1 MGNFFKE
8 VGHTVSKGAK
18 SVSHV
23 FSGGAKKVEGA
34 VSDVY
39 HDARSAVSY
48 GGKHLIGDVDTLSS
62 GIANSTIYIAVGAV
76 AILLIMMQMNNRR

>member
-18 SVSHV
+18 SIGHV

-62 GIANSTIYIAVGAV
+62 GIANSTIYLAAGAIAV
-76 AILLIMMQMNNRR
+76 LLIMMQMNKR